1 MNVFILILVALCF
14 MCLYRVHAGPTAADR
29 VVAMDVMGNIIVG
42 ILALLVLLSGRGVL
56 MDLTLAFSLLAF
68 IGTIALAKYL
78 EGGQLDE

>member
-14 MCLYRVHAGPTAADR
+14 MCLYRVYAGPTVADR

-68 IGTIALAKYL
+68 IGTIVLAKYL